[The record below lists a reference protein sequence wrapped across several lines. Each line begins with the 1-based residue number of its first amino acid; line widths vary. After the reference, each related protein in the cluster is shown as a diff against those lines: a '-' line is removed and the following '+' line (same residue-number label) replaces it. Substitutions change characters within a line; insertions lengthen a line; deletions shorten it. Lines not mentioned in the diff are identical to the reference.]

1 VSDGYWFV
9 RFVPKFSTKRS
20 LLAMAWMSLMSSRL
34 PCLGDLCMGLNW
46 IDGWLRGFG
55 GVCLCIGVGRGG
67 L

>member
-1 VSDGYWFV
+1 MSDGYWFV

-46 IDGWLRGFG
+46 IDG
-55 GVCLCIGVGRGG
+55 
-67 L
+67 